1 MTETDPRLPA
11 ITQGAGL
18 QWGARCSTST
28 ENTDAGNRRPALDI
42 GKLSSAR
49 LFNASALTKAYAS
62 WGKTQREDTVVEER
76 SQRAISSRNKE
87 NYLKA
92 KAAFNR
98 KDMAGCMSYY
108 APDHH
113 IRSRDV
119 GPGRQHIERF
129 LSSMHESWPDLVIVV
144 EHAVAEDDWVVG
156 RCTTTATHAKTVMG
170 AAPTNRQVQATF
182 WDMHRFDAD
191 GRIVETWNLMDSLA
205 IMQQLGLVPTQPK

>member
-1 MTETDPRLPA
+1 MGGEVLDVHREHRGGKLKA
-11 ITQGAGL
+11 
-18 QWGARCSTST
+18 GARHRQTIVRT
-28 ENTDAGNRRPALDI
+28 FVQRKAIAE
-42 GKLSSAR
+42 
-49 LFNASALTKAYAS
+49 AYAS
-62 WGKTQREDTVVEER
+62 GRKTQREDKAVEER
-76 SQRAISSRNKE
+76 SRRAIASRNKE

-98 KDMAGCMSYY
+98 KDMAACMSYY

-113 IRSRDV
+113 IRSRDL

-129 LSSMHESWPDLVIVV
+129 LSSMHESWPDLVITV
-144 EHAVAEDDWVVG
+144 EQAVAEDDWVMG

-191 GRIVETWNLMDSLA
+191 GRIVETWNLLDSLA
-205 IMQQLGLVPTQPK
+205 ILQQLGLVPTPPE

>member
-1 MTETDPRLPA
+1 M
-11 ITQGAGL
+11 
-18 QWGARCSTST
+18 
-28 ENTDAGNRRPALDI
+28 
-42 GKLSSAR
+42 
-49 LFNASALTKAYAS
+49 
-62 WGKTQREDTVVEER
+62 EER
-76 SQRAISSRNKE
+76 NQRAISARNKE

-108 APDHH
+108 APGHR

-156 RCTTTATHAKTVMG
+156 RCTTTATHTRTVMG
-170 AAPTNRQVQATF
+170 APPTNRKVQATF
-182 WDMHRFDAD
+182 WDMHRFDGD

>member
-1 MTETDPRLPA
+1 LFKA
-11 ITQGAGL
+11 IAI
-18 QWGARCSTST
+18 A
-28 ENTDAGNRRPALDI
+28 
-42 GKLSSAR
+42 
-49 LFNASALTKAYAS
+49 KAYAS
-62 WGKTQREDTVVEER
+62 WRTAQGEDKVVEER

-98 KDMAGCMSYY
+98 KDMAGCMTYY

-113 IRSRDV
+113 IRSRDF

-129 LSSMHESWPDLVIVV
+129 LSSMHETWPDLVIVV

-156 RCTTTATHAKTVMG
+156 RCTTTATHARTVMG

-205 IMQQLGLVPTQPK
+205 IMQQLGLVPTPPK

>member
-1 MTETDPRLPA
+1 MQIGEIPCL
-11 ITQGAGL
+11 IKLL
-18 QWGARCSTST
+18 QVRCGHGDVSLEDLRDFLRPTS
-28 ENTDAGNRRPALDI
+28 PDI
-42 GKLSSAR
+42 SSAR
-49 LFNASALTKAYAS
+49 LFNASAIAQAYAS
-62 WGKTQREDTVVEER
+62 WRQKQKENKAVEER
-76 SQRAISSRNKE
+76 SPRAISARNKE

-108 APDHH
+108 APHHH

-119 GPGRQHIERF
+119 GPGRQHIERL

-156 RCTTTATHAKTVMG
+156 RCTTTATHARTVMG

-191 GRIVETWNLMDSLA
+191 GLIVETWNLLDSLA
-205 IMQQLGLVPTQPK
+205 IMQQLGLVPTPPK